1 MDTKL
6 SKVASVMTSGSFE
19 SQYGT
24 MYQFIITFANGDCG
38 TFTTKAQDQNR
49 FEAGKEVSYTIET
62 KQGKQGTYYAIKLAT
77 TDGPKKE
84 WGFKLEA
91 LQLAVQ
97 NSSSGASIQSIVE
110 RAKEFEYYL
119 NTGKIKGEQ
128 PQQFK
133 KSIGN
138 IENNFREAAIEQIEN
153 DDLPF

>member
-1 MDTKL
+1 METKL
-6 SKVASVMTSGSFE
+6 SKVSSVVTSGSFE

-24 MYQFIITFANGDCG
+24 MYQFIVTFANGDCG
-38 TFTTKAQDQNR
+38 TFTTKAQNQNR
-49 FEAGKEVSYTIET
+49 FEAGKDVNYTIET
-62 KQGKQGTYYAIKLAT
+62 KQGKQGTYYAIKTAT

-84 WGFKLEA
+84 WKYQFEA
-91 LQLAVQ
+91 FQLAVQ

-133 KSIGN
+133 AN
-138 IENNFREAAIEQIEN
+138 ATPEDNN
-153 DDLPF
+153 DLPF